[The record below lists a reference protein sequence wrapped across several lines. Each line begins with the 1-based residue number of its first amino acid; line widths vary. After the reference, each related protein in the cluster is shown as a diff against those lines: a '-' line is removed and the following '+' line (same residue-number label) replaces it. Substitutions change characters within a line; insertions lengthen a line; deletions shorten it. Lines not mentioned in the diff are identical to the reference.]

1 MKKRLLILMTVT
13 GMIILLGG
21 LLTYGL
27 GVHEIIPVPRPD
39 LIVVGTS
46 LIGILLIVSGVCDLF
61 VKKTKEMEIEEN
73 DERNI
78 SLSNAAM
85 ASGFKVMNVTIAV
98 SIFALIFTGYMTVV
112 PCFTIIGA
120 YAIGQIVFIV
130 RLWYLHKTML
140 YDIYKTANST
150 EKQITQAKKL
160 LLMGNEKFWDVLK
173 QIYKKCGAW
182 NENYE
187 SLLDELKDSKRTVCY
202 RSILISENEKKRLLE
217 DVMENPYDLFYY
229 GKYLVKDYPE
239 QVYELCYKEIS
250 ESCALAKDR
259 REYKKITKNI
269 AQLIKWKGNDTA
281 KSLIEELMQRY
292 PRKPALL
299 DELEKVEK
307 KL

>member
-120 YAIGQIVFIV
+120 YARVITCLTLSTTQACKTTLFPRHIRQPLQIV
-130 RLWYLHKTML
+130 
-140 YDIYKTANST
+140 A
-150 EKQITQAKKL
+150 L
-160 LLMGNEKFWDVLK
+160 LP
-173 QIYKKCGAW
+173 
-182 NENYE
+182 
-187 SLLDELKDSKRTVCY
+187 SRTVLILFALP
-202 RSILISENEKKRLLE
+202 RSTN
-217 DVMENPYDLFYY
+217 NH
-229 GKYLVKDYPE
+229 YLTCN
-239 QVYELCYKEIS
+239 L
-250 ESCALAKDR
+250 
-259 REYKKITKNI
+259 
-269 AQLIKWKGNDTA
+269 QL
-281 KSLIEELMQRY
+281 
-292 PRKPALL
+292 
-299 DELEKVEK
+299 
-307 KL
+307 

>member
-112 PCFTIIGA
+112 PCFTIIGTTLIIA
-120 YAIGQIVFIV
+120 HRLSTIRHADKIVV
-130 RLWYLHKTML
+130 
-140 YDIYKTANST
+140 
-150 EKQITQAKKL
+150 
-160 LLMGNEKFWDVLK
+160 
-173 QIYKKCGAW
+173 
-182 NENYE
+182 
-187 SLLDELKDSKRTVCY
+187 LDEGAVAECGSH
-202 RSILISENEKKRLLE
+202 
-217 DVMENPYDLFYY
+217 
-229 GKYLVKDYPE
+229 
-239 QVYELCYKEIS
+239 
-250 ESCALAKDR
+250 
-259 REYKKITKNI
+259 
-269 AQLIKWKGNDTA
+269 
-281 KSLIEELMQRY
+281 EELLA
-292 PRKPALL
+292 RKGHYYNLYQK
-299 DELEKVEK
+299 E
-307 KL
+307 

>member
-120 YAIGQIVFIV
+120 YWSISF
-130 RLWYLHKTML
+130 
-140 YDIYKTANST
+140 
-150 EKQITQAKKL
+150 L
-160 LLMGNEKFWDVLK
+160 LLATLGTA
-173 QIYKKCGAW
+173 IYIPIYSAFRRMVP
-182 NENYE
+182 YAAFHYPVI
-187 SLLDELKDSKRTVCY
+187 SLLVVAAIVLLVCLATPVITFMQNVKQ
-202 RSILISENEKKRLLE
+202 SVVERLRQ
-217 DVMENPYDLFYY
+217 N
-229 GKYLVKDYPE
+229 
-239 QVYELCYKEIS
+239 
-250 ESCALAKDR
+250 
-259 REYKKITKNI
+259 
-269 AQLIKWKGNDTA
+269 
-281 KSLIEELMQRY
+281 
-292 PRKPALL
+292 
-299 DELEKVEK
+299 
-307 KL
+307 

>member
-98 SIFALIFTGYMTVV
+98 SIFALIFTGYMTVSTAV
-112 PCFTIIGA
+112 PIPAAAIKSISRKRMTTI
-120 YAIGQIVFIV
+120 
-130 RLWYLHKTML
+130 
-140 YDIYKTANST
+140 TASG
-150 EKQITQAKKL
+150 
-160 LLMGNEKFWDVLK
+160 M
-173 QIYKKCGAW
+173 
-182 NENYE
+182 
-187 SLLDELKDSKRTVCY
+187 SLPGC
-202 RSILISENEKKRLLE
+202 
-217 DVMENPYDLFYY
+217 
-229 GKYLVKDYPE
+229 
-239 QVYELCYKEIS
+239 
-250 ESCALAKDR
+250 
-259 REYKKITKNI
+259 
-269 AQLIKWKGNDTA
+269 
-281 KSLIEELMQRY
+281 
-292 PRKPALL
+292 
-299 DELEKVEK
+299 
-307 KL
+307 

>member
-112 PCFTIIGA
+112 PCFTIILL
-120 YAIGQIVFIV
+120 F
-130 RLWYLHKTML
+130 LSSCKSLP
-140 YDIYKTANST
+140 KTAHIRVQSSGWN
-150 EKQITQAKKL
+150 
-160 LLMGNEKFWDVLK
+160 WDSLPPGK
-173 QIYKKCGAW
+173 AHTRRSGGPGRWTFRGAAPH
-182 NENYE
+182 
-187 SLLDELKDSKRTVCY
+187 DSGRQPPLPAGTVAHRTLRVH
-202 RSILISENEKKRLLE
+202 
-217 DVMENPYDLFYY
+217 P
-229 GKYLVKDYPE
+229 G
-239 QVYELCYKEIS
+239 
-250 ESCALAKDR
+250 
-259 REYKKITKNI
+259 
-269 AQLIKWKGNDTA
+269 
-281 KSLIEELMQRY
+281 
-292 PRKPALL
+292 
-299 DELEKVEK
+299 
-307 KL
+307 

>member
-98 SIFALIFTGYMTVV
+98 SIFALIFTGYMTV
-112 PCFTIIGA
+112 P
-120 YAIGQIVFIV
+120 
-130 RLWYLHKTML
+130 
-140 YDIYKTANST
+140 
-150 EKQITQAKKL
+150 L
-160 LLMGNEKFWDVLK
+160 LSG
-173 QIYKKCGAW
+173 
-182 NENYE
+182 
-187 SLLDELKDSKRTVCY
+187 
-202 RSILISENEKKRLLE
+202 
-217 DVMENPYDLFYY
+217 LFS
-229 GKYLVKDYPE
+229 V
-239 QVYELCYKEIS
+239 
-250 ESCALAKDR
+250 
-259 REYKKITKNI
+259 
-269 AQLIKWKGNDTA
+269 
-281 KSLIEELMQRY
+281 
-292 PRKPALL
+292 
-299 DELEKVEK
+299 
-307 KL
+307 